1 MTGLP
6 ACLTVNS
13 CAWIH
18 TFTQQEQHMDVS
30 FKARSGSLFVIRS
43 FLASAHECTERFRVW
58 LATADAF
65 TVQSQATGFKQE

>member
-1 MTGLP
+1 
-6 ACLTVNS
+6 
-13 CAWIH
+13 
-18 TFTQQEQHMDVS
+18 MDVS